1 MINEYTVLMKGINYR
16 SICIMR
22 FDRYGLIP
30 RLNFT
35 FVVDFWTASGIRS
48 HKVIPHD
55 KGLLDI
61 SYAAIYIA

>member
-1 MINEYTVLMKGINYR
+1 MINEYAVLMKGINYR

-30 RLNFT
+30 HSNFT
-35 FVVDFWTASGIRS
+35 FGVDFWTVSRIRS
-48 HKVIPHD
+48 HRGILHD